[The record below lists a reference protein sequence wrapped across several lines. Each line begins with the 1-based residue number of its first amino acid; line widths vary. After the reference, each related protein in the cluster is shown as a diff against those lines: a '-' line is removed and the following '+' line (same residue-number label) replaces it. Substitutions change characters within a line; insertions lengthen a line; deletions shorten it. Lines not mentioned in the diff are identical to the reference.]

1 MRKYLLIPAL
11 ILILTNCKPKE
22 IIKYRDRVVNDTVRV
37 KVEKVVTQPGRVV
50 TEVKEICP
58 DSVEARPFKKIIT
71 RGEGKDQDT
80 IIVEVVKD
88 GTLLIDIREK
98 TKVIKNLEE
107 RYERLETT
115 LKETEKTVL
124 IKKDLTGYLIL
135 LILLVVGYFV
145 GGANGLIKRFLKFL

>member
-11 ILILTNCKPKE
+11 ILLLTNCKPKE
-22 IIKYRDRVVNDTVRV
+22 IIKYRDRVINDTVRV
-37 KVEKVVTQPGRVV
+37 KVEKVVTQPGRIV
-50 TEVKEICP
+50 TEVQEICP
-58 DSVEARPFKKIIT
+58 DSVEARPFKKVIT

-98 TKVIKNLEE
+98 AKVIKDLEE
-107 RYERLETT
+107 RYEKLETT
-115 LKETEKTVL
+115 LKETERTIL

-135 LILLVVGYFV
+135 LVLLVVGYFV
-145 GGANGLIKRFLKFL
+145 GGANGLIRRFLKFL